1 MNINEK
7 RRLNITVLLILISF
21 LFAHSCFILLPNI
34 FETWNKQAVDQF
46 FIFRSNSEH
55 LRPCYNDTI
64 VHVDLN
70 NTSIRL
76 LNNFYLNRYHHAQ
89 VIRNLSAMG
98 VSAQLYDFIFAAK
111 SSEEED
117 KELIDATFKS
127 GRTYYGLAFE
137 LLEEKQTKCGDLN
150 QSEAI
155 KYLDKTKWQGIVQ
168 NDSIQFYVGSKPL
181 ATFDDLASACRGL
194 GYLNLRMDHDGVFRR
209 APLLVRYNGAFY
221 PSLPFRAICDYLNIP
236 PEKIII
242 KSGNSI
248 TLTGARLPGD
258 SEARDIVIPIDSHG
272 NMVVNFIGPWERMKH
287 YNFVDVLRA
296 SEDREEMEM
305 WKEEFSGKIVI
316 ISDVT
321 TGSSDM
327 GSVPTDTYFPLSGFH
342 TNVMHTIL
350 TESFLR
356 ELSRLEMLII
366 ELSLLIFILLMAYY
380 FSSPLFSLG
389 AIALGGCY
397 ICCAAGFFFY
407 TGIIF
412 HVIRP
417 LLIVAFA
424 LVSVVVYRHIREEK
438 DKEVLQKTFEAYF
451 PPSIVKKIMSNPQM
465 ISTGGQKEELT
476 ILFSDIVEFTRQTSA
491 MEPSHIQYLLNE
503 YFEAMTEIVFNY
515 HGTVDKFIGDGMMV
529 FFGNPDP
536 QPDHA
541 LRCVKAAIEMQKKV
555 REIKMKW
562 EEHGEMPIKIRIG
575 IHTGTVVVGNMGSPK
590 RLSYTV
596 LGPAVNLAQRL
607 ESKAPVEGILI
618 SHSTYNYVKDHVPAS
633 PLEPIKVKGFDEFI
647 SVYEVSLVESG
658 VAS

>member
-1 MNINEK
+1 MPS
-7 RRLNITVLLILISF
+7 V
-21 LFAHSCFILLPNI
+21 
-34 FETWNKQAVDQF
+34 FETWNKQAVDEF
-46 FIFRSNSEH
+46 FKFRSNSEY

-89 VIRNLSAMG
+89 IIRNLYAMG
-98 VSAQLYDFIFAAK
+98 VSAQLYDFILAAK

-117 KELIDATFKS
+117 KELIDATS
-127 GRTYYGLAFE
+127 EGGRVYYGLAFE
-137 LLEEKQTKCGDLN
+137 LLKEKDTRRGDLN

-155 KYLDKTKWQGIVQ
+155 DYLHKTKWQGIAQ
-168 NDSIQFYVGSKPL
+168 NDSGQFYVGSKPL
-181 ATFDDLASACRGL
+181 ATFHDLASACYGL

-209 APLLVRYNGAFY
+209 APLFVRYNGAFY
-221 PSLPFRAICDYLNIP
+221 PSLPFRAICDYLNIS
-236 PEKIII
+236 PEKISIES
-242 KSGNSI
+242 KASI
-248 TLTGARLPGD
+248 TLRGARFPGE
-258 SEARDIVIPIDSHG
+258 SEARDIVIPIDRHG

-287 YNFVDVLRA
+287 YNFVDILRA

-305 WKEEFSGKIVI
+305 WKEELSGKIVI

-342 TNVMHTIL
+342 ANVMNTIL

-356 ELSRLEMLII
+356 ELSRLEMLTI
-366 ELSLLIFILLMAYY
+366 EVSLLIIVFLMAYY
-380 FSSPLFSLG
+380 CSSASFSLG
-389 AIALGGCY
+389 TIALGGCY
-397 ICCAAGFFFY
+397 ICCAAIFFFY
-407 TGIIF
+407 TGVIF
-412 HVIRP
+412 HLIRP

-424 LVSVVVYRHIREEK
+424 LVSVVLYRYVREEK

-451 PPSIVKKIMSNPQM
+451 PPSVVKRIVSNPQM

-491 MEPSHIQYLLNE
+491 MEPSHIQHLLNE
-503 YFEAMTEIVFNY
+503 YFEAMTEIVFDY

-541 LRCVKAAIEMQKKV
+541 LRCVRAAIEMQKKV

-562 EEHGEMPIKIRIG
+562 EQHGEMPIKIRIG
-575 IHTGTVVVGNMGSPK
+575 IHTGTVVVGNMGSAK

-607 ESKAPVEGILI
+607 ESRAPVEGILI
-618 SHSTYNYVKDHVPAS
+618 SHSTYNHVKDHVPTS
-633 PLEPIKVKGFDEFI
+633 PLGPIKVKGFDEFI
-647 SVYEVSLVESG
+647 SVYEVSLVECG
-658 VAS
+658 VTS